1 METHESIEELEAK
14 AHEMLRRANE
24 LRHAKRTQ
32 FIAEIRVKMKELG
45 VTAEDLQE
53 MRKPSRIPKN
63 AARFR
68 DPETGSVWSGFGRAP
83 NWYKAAER
91 DGKLNEL
98 RIEEAAEEAQ
108 Q

>member
-14 AHEMLRRANE
+14 AHEMLRRATE
-24 LRHAKRTQ
+24 LRHAKRAQ
-32 FIAEIRVKMKELG
+32 FIAETRIKMKELG

-53 MRKPSRIPKN
+53 MRKPSRMAKN
-63 AARFR
+63 APRFR

-91 DGKLNEL
+91 AGNADSL
-98 RIEEAAEEAQ
+98 RIEEAAEAAH
-108 Q
+108 

>member
-32 FIAEIRVKMKELG
+32 FIAETRIKMKELG

-63 AARFR
+63 TSRFR
-68 DPETGSVWSGFGRAP
+68 DPRTGSEWTGRGRAP

-91 DGKLNEL
+91 AGNVDSL
-98 RIEEAAEEAQ
+98 RIDEAAEAAH
-108 Q
+108 

>member
-24 LRHAKRTQ
+24 LRHAKRAQ
-32 FIAEIRVKMKELG
+32 FIAETRIKMKELG

-63 AARFR
+63 APRYR
-68 DPETGSVWSGFGRAP
+68 DPETGSVWSGRGRAP

-91 DGKLNEL
+91 AGNVDSLS
-98 RIEEAAEEAQ
+98 IDEAAEAAH
-108 Q
+108 

>member
-14 AHEMLRRANE
+14 AHEMLRRATE
-24 LRHAKRTQ
+24 LRHAKRAQ
-32 FIAEIRVKMKELG
+32 FIAETRIKMKELG

-53 MRKPSRIPKN
+53 MRKPSRMAKN
-63 AARFR
+63 APRFR

-91 DGKLNEL
+91 AGNVDSL
-98 RIEEAAEEAQ
+98 RIDEAAEAAH
-108 Q
+108 